1 MMMKSQKMRMTRMM
15 FSDRKM
21 TLGKVGKSM
30 EKDPVDSMVKRSKVR
45 IQGEEMPFA
54 KMLMDQ

>member
-21 TLGKVGKSM
+21 TLRKVGKSM